1 MGRAPPVRHRW
12 DQARVVGAVRKTS
25 AIGGYSRGLIHRAPR
40 GEGGSGQAPGMSSFE
55 PVSLLRLC
63 KIAHSDRHKIAH
75 YDPRLI
81 PARTDAC
88 PHVTEIIGA
97 SPQPRNFWKQPDEKG
112 DGAKPE
118 ATAAGGHPQNMVLA
132 VANRSKAD
140 VVRLPSQ
147 DGNASRPPS
156 WRASSPLPFCCL
168 V

>member
-1 MGRAPPVRHRW
+1 M
-12 DQARVVGAVRKTS
+12 
-25 AIGGYSRGLIHRAPR
+25 Y
-40 GEGGSGQAPGMSSFE
+40 SFE
-55 PVSLLRLC
+55 PVSLLRLY
-63 KIAHSDRHKIAH
+63 KIAHSDR
-75 YDPRLI
+75 RLS

-97 SPQPRNFWKQPDEKG
+97 SPQPRNFWKHPDEKG